1 MDLRYQRPP
10 ESSLKMTGNLYVYL
24 IPSIFEEARVKEG
37 TVCETP
43 KTRLGIPFGED
54 CEGRAFV
61 AVGFMLTG
69 MYTYN
74 LTLICAALAL

>member
-43 KTRLGIPFGED
+43 KTRLGIDPIWRGLRGKSF
-54 CEGRAFV
+54 RRSWIYV
-61 AVGFMLTG
+61 NRYV
-69 MYTYN
+69 Y
-74 LTLICAALAL
+74 I